1 MPCEKKRE
9 VKDIS
14 KDFAMEGEEFLSAK
28 MWKSAGFLGKVEF
41 SFEHAIFERAH
52 YSFLSWIMAS

>member
-52 YSFLSWIMAS
+52 YSFLS